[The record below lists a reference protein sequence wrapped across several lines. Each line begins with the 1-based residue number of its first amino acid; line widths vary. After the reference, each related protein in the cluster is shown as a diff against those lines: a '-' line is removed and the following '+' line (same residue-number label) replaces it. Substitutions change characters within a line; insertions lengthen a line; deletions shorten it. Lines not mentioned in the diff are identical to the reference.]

1 MFPQQSIRSLLRD
14 HHCGRPLMVQTYR
27 HHHKKGKNPSLKG
40 FWGIW
45 GEWLFIFRELGFREP
60 CQKVKT
66 IEEKPPFCLIFKI
79 FFASAPR
86 PPFLKFYRYIH
97 FLTNMHIFILL
108 VVDLLSLKLLI
119 FRLVIT
125 YFGTPRLH
133 HFYQFFV
140 RFLTINSESCEGR

>member
-27 HHHKKGKNPSLKG
+27 HHHKKGKNPSLQG
-40 FWGIW
+40 FWGS
-45 GEWLFIFRELGFREP
+45 GENGYLFPGSWDLGSP
-60 CQKVKT
+60 AIKVKT

-86 PPFLKFYRYIH
+86 PPFPKFYRYIH
-97 FLTNMHIFILL
+97 FLTNMRIFILL

-125 YFGTPRLH
+125 FFGTPRLH
-133 HFYQFFV
+133 LFIIFCPLFNNQ
-140 RFLTINSESCEGR
+140 L